1 MKRYTRK
8 EVTDRLNAVIAR
20 KDSILIA
27 GCGCGESARQCE
39 KGGADLIGVYTSSFF
54 RMEGIYAIPQWLPLI
69 NNNKKVLEL
78 LTEVSAVIDSVPLIA
93 GVMSNDPTLDYEEY
107 IGKLKAAGCSCYMSF
122 PTISWHEGRV
132 RKAADEAGIG
142 FPRELEI
149 ARLAREMDLFS
160 IGYAFN
166 AEDAVATAA
175 SGMDLLI
182 LHMGRTIG
190 GATGDAKQTKLTV
203 EDAIEKINEWYDMAK
218 AANPDVMI
226 FAHGGPISNPD
237 DVEQMFRHTKVTGFL
252 GASSCERIPIE
263 KPQENFIR
271 DVKALKIRASL

>member
-1 MKRYTRK
+1 
-8 EVTDRLNAVIAR
+8 
-20 KDSILIA
+20 
-27 GCGCGESARQCE
+27 
-39 KGGADLIGVYTSSFF
+39 
-54 RMEGIYAIPQWLPLI
+54 
-69 NNNKKVLEL
+69 
-78 LTEVSAVIDSVPLIA
+78 
-93 GVMSNDPTLDYEEY
+93 
-107 IGKLKAAGCSCYMSF
+107 
-122 PTISWHEGRV
+122 
-132 RKAADEAGIG
+132 
-142 FPRELEI
+142 
-149 ARLAREMDLFS
+149 MDLFS